1 MFVRIWDAD
10 ERIYLTGVAELGYSA
25 DPKSEAA
32 LARVASTVGGRV
44 VSEGDAEGL
53 RQAVVDL
60 LGTGPTMDRRHEG
73 NRLALMPW
81 ITLAAFLPLGYV
93 LLRRNL

>member
-1 MFVRIWDAD
+1 MRIWDAD
-10 ERIYLTGVAELGYSA
+10 ERIYLTGVAEFGYSA

-32 LARVASTVGGRV
+32 LGRLASTIGGRV
-44 VSEGDAEGL
+44 ISEGDAGGL

-60 LGTGPTMDRRHEG
+60 VGSGPTMDRRHEG

-81 ITLAAFLPLGYV
+81 ITLGAFLPLGFV
-93 LLRRNL
+93 LFRRNL

>member
-1 MFVRIWDAD
+1 MFVRIWAD
-10 ERIYLTGVAELGYSA
+10 ERIYLTASPSSA
-25 DPKSEAA
+25 TPPTRG
-32 LARVASTVGGRV
+32 ARPCWPASPRLWARV
-44 VSEGDAEGL
+44 VSEGDADGL
-53 RQAVVDL
+53 RQVVIDL

-93 LLRRNL
+93 LRRRNL

>member
-1 MFVRIWDAD
+1 M
-10 ERIYLTGVAELGYSA
+10 
-25 DPKSEAA
+25 
-32 LARVASTVGGRV
+32 
-44 VSEGDAEGL
+44 VSEGDAESL

-60 LGTGPTMDRRHEG
+60 LGSGPTMDRRHEG

-93 LLRRNL
+93 LRRRNL